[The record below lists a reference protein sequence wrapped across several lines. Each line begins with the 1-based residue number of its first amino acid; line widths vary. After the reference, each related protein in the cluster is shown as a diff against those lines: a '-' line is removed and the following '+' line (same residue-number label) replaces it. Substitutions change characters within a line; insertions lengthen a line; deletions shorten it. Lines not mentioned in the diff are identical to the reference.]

1 MALTKY
7 NYNSFNV
14 TPVASKALAFN
25 SGANGL
31 TTAAE
36 GYMVLIKTLTADGSG
51 TSLSFVD
58 GSSDV
63 VLDNTYPTYL
73 FKFINIHNQTSAKYL
88 SFQVSTDT
96 GSSYGVQITSTHFRA
111 YHYENGTSA
120 TIEYSG
126 GDDLANGTG
135 IQHIGQDIG
144 VNNDDSTSGELWLF
158 NPSST
163 TFIKNFLVR
172 TSNCVS
178 TPTAQ
183 DAFTSGYV
191 NTASAVDAVQF
202 SISSGNMD
210 SGTISLYGIKD
221 S

>member
-36 GYMVLIKTLTADGSG
+36 GSMVLIKTLTADGSG

-120 TIEYSG
+120 TI
-126 GDDLANGTG
+126 
-135 IQHIGQDIG
+135 
-144 VNNDDSTSGELWLF
+144 
-158 NPSST
+158 
-163 TFIKNFLVR
+163 
-172 TSNCVS
+172 
-178 TPTAQ
+178 
-183 DAFTSGYV
+183 
-191 NTASAVDAVQF
+191 
-202 SISSGNMD
+202 
-210 SGTISLYGIKD
+210 
-221 S
+221 